1 MAKLPAAKFTT
12 EWAEQGIIENS
23 GWNLT
28 YEQPGSTN
36 LVTTVAEFL
45 TYCTQ
50 YRKGE
55 NPDDVLK
62 ELSVNGTLAAAP
74 MSLLDELVHGGYAR
88 MEGVKFAVIDG

>member
-55 NPDDVLK
+55 RLK
-62 ELSVNGTLAAAP
+62 ENRVAKPVKTTKAAARSP
-74 MSLLDELVHGGYAR
+74 R
-88 MEGVKFAVIDG
+88 RR